1 MTQPG
6 RWTLACIAALL
17 LAGHTEAVQAQRKG
31 RAPEK
36 PAPADNKSLLIDT
49 ALQSSSVRTQLA
61 LVRSRMKQLLEQDTR
76 LDYDA
81 RRWIVQTIDAAF
93 SPEAYARPIKQALLD
108 DYDADALTRVLVWNR
123 SAAGRKIVRLEQATT
138 EPGVAQARG
147 LYLATLENKQPSED
161 RLVLIFRIDEASH
174 ASEATY
180 AADKAMINGWNRGI
194 AQVLSGPERHEVAQT
209 QIAMEVFRAQLRDIV
224 SDGVLREMMYAY
236 REATNAELRAYA
248 EFLESD
254 AGKWFFNTVY
264 KGQQAVVEKAVERV
278 ADEFVTTIVTR
289 RTTRPP
295 SPAVQRTDAPPA
307 APNLP
312 PAPAPPPARK

>member
-1 MTQPG
+1 MT
-6 RWTLACIAALL
+6 RRARRTLACIAALL
-17 LAGHTEAVQAQRKG
+17 LAGHVEAVQAQQKG
-31 RAPEK
+31 RAREK
-36 PAPADNKSLLIDT
+36 PAPADNKSLLIDA

-61 LVRSRMKQLLEQDTR
+61 LVRSRMKQLLEDDSR

-93 SPEAYARPIKQALLD
+93 SPEAYARPVKQALRG

-123 SAAGRKIVRLEQATT
+123 SAAGRKIIRLERATA
-138 EPGVAQARG
+138 EPGGAQARD
-147 LYLATLENKQPSED
+147 LYLATLENKQPPEN

-174 ASEATY
+174 ASEATW
-180 AADKAMINGWNRGI
+180 AADKAMLNGWNRGI
-194 AQVLSGPERHEVAQT
+194 EQVLSGSERHEVAQT
-209 QIAMEVFRAQLRDIV
+209 RIAMDVFRAQLRDIV

-254 AGKWFFNTVY
+254 AGRWFFNTVY
-264 KGQQAVVEKAVERV
+264 KGQQAVVERAVDRV
-278 ADEFVTTIVTR
+278 ADEFVTTVLIT

-295 SPAVQRTDAPPA
+295 SPAVQRTDAPP
-307 APNLP
+307 
-312 PAPAPPPARK
+312 PARKQLR